1 MPFEHKTTV
10 LFSQVDSVGIAFF
23 GRIFE
28 HCHAALEAMLEAGG
42 LPLRS
47 LIEEGTWVMPL
58 VHASADFK
66 RPMRL
71 GDKITVRME
80 LAEVSG
86 GSLTFDYELLGDDGK
101 ARATARFVHA
111 VIDKARF
118 KGRRVPKQ
126 ALEVFRRAGLIIP
139 A

>member
-1 MPFEHKTTV
+1 MPFEYQTTV

-42 LPLRS
+42 RPLRQI
-47 LIEEGTWVMPL
+47 IEEGDWVMPL
-58 VHASADFK
+58 VHAEADFK

-71 GDKITVRME
+71 GDRITVRVA

-86 GSLTFDYELLGDDGK
+86 GSLRFSYELIGDDGRV
-101 ARATARFVHA
+101 RATASLVHA
-111 VIDKARF
+111 VIDKQRF
-118 KGRRVPKQ
+118 KGRRVPRE
-126 ALEVFRRAGLIIP
+126 ALEIFRRAGLDIP